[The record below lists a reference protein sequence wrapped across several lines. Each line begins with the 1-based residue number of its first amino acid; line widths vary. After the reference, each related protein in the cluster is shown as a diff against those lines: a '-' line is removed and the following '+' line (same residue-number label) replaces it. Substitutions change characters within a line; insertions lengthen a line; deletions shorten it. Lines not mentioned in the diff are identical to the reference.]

1 MHAVWI
7 NLWRILWHCALWSV
21 LSIGGNTVALS
32 DIFRY
37 AVDVRHWLTSTQF
50 VAFFAISQAL
60 PGPNG
65 MALVLIGQQAAGI
78 PGALVA
84 LVAKLVPSSLIAYT
98 GASWYEGN
106 KDRDWVKT
114 AKLGLVPVTVGLL
127 LAATFVLT
135 YAVDVK
141 VSRILLTIVA
151 AAVVY
156 QTRWNPIWLI
166 FGSLALGVTSAVTG
180 ANLF

>member
-1 MHAVWI
+1 MLI

-37 AVDVRHWLTSTQF
+37 AVDLRHWLTSTQF

-65 MALVLIGQQAAGI
+65 MALVLIGQQAAGL

-98 GASWYEGN
+98 GASWYERN

-127 LAATFVLT
+127 LAATFVLAH
-135 YAVDVK
+135 AVDVK
-141 VSRILLTIVA
+141 ISRILLTFIA
-151 AAVVY
+151 AMAVFL
-156 QTRWNPIWLI
+156 TKWNPIWLI
-166 FGSLALGVTSAVTG
+166 IGSAALGVASALTR

>member
-1 MHAVWI
+1 MWL
-7 NLWRILWHCALWSV
+7 NLLRILDHCALWSV

-37 AVDVRHWLTSTQF
+37 AVDVRHWLTSDQF

-65 MALVLIGQQAAGI
+65 MALVLIGQQAAGL

-98 GASWYEGN
+98 GASWYERN

-114 AKLGLVPVTVGLL
+114 AKFGLVPVTVGLL
-127 LAATFVLT
+127 LAATFVLAH
-135 YAVDVK
+135 AVDVK
-141 VSRILLTIVA
+141 LVRIALTIIA
-151 AAVVY
+151 ALVVY
-156 QTRWNPIWLI
+156 RTKWNPIWLI
-166 FGSLALGVTSAVTG
+166 FGSAALGVASAVTG
-180 ANLF
+180 VDIF